1 MIFKYKFLKK
11 SLIDANL
18 SIENINFE
26 DIQKIRKWR
35 NDQVKGLRQN
45 KKLSI
50 AEQSKY
56 FRNYI
61 MSQSKLSRPE
71 TFLFGLKKDNNLVGY
86 GGLVYISWTNRRAEI
101 SFLLDTKI
109 MKTESKNNFFFLRYF
124 DLIKFLAF
132 NKLKLLKI
140 YMQTSVFRNITPKL
154 LKKSGFIY
162 EATLKKHVYKKTT
175 GFVDVVIYSCF
186 NKLKR

>member
-11 SLIDANL
+11 RLIDANL

-45 KKLSI
+45 KRLSI
-50 AEQSKY
+50 TEQTKY

-71 TFLFGLKKDNNLVGY
+71 TFLFGLKKDNNLIGY

-109 MKTESKNNFFFLRYF
+109 MKTKGKNNFFFLRYF

-140 YMQTSVFRNITPKL
+140 YMGTSVFRNITPKL
-154 LKKSGFIY
+154 LKKSGFKY
-162 EATLKKHVYKKTT
+162 EATLKKHVYKKTI
-175 GFVDVVIYSCF
+175 GFVDVAIYSYF

>member
-61 MSQSKLSRPE
+61 R
-71 TFLFGLKKDNNLVGY
+71 
-86 GGLVYISWTNRRAEI
+86 
-101 SFLLDTKI
+101 
-109 MKTESKNNFFFLRYF
+109 
-124 DLIKFLAF
+124 LIK
-132 NKLKLLKI
+132 
-140 YMQTSVFRNITPKL
+140 Q
-154 LKKSGFIY
+154 
-162 EATLKKHVYKKTT
+162 
-175 GFVDVVIYSCF
+175 
-186 NKLKR
+186 